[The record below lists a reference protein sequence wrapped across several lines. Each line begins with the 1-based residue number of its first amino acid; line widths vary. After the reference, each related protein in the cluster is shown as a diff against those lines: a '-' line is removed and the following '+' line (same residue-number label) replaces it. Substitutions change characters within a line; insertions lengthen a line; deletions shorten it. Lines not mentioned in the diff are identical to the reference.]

1 MTTVD
6 ENNVF
11 NIAIDG
17 NFDDC
22 QNIVKQMFSD
32 LEFSKS
38 INMSGNNSINFWQ
51 ELYVKSCILF
61 LFIF

>member
-1 MTTVD
+1 MTTV
-6 ENNVF
+6 EEKNVF

-32 LEFSKS
+32 LRVF
-38 INMSGNNSINFWQ
+38 
-51 ELYVKSCILF
+51 
-61 LFIF
+61 